1 MSGDLFKP
9 LCNKIKPV
17 DVIACVVII
26 GGLALKFTGA
36 DGVVGTM
43 LAAVAF
49 YYFGKQG
56 TRPTNEN
63 V

>member
-1 MSGDLFKP
+1 MSDEKNILGP
-9 LCNKIKPV
+9 LCSKIKPV
-17 DVIACVVII
+17 DVIALVVIV

-36 DGVVGTM
+36 DGVVGSL

-56 TRPTNEN
+56 RANN
-63 V
+63 